1 MPTFV
6 ESVKDRVYKDIGVV
20 TPYGV
25 HAIQCTR
32 VRGRDFLFCRVLS
45 SLTIW
50 RATQNM
56 SESASSEPHDHY
68 DCIVIGSGHAGSC
81 AALSAAEHGCPRVLL
96 LDKCP
101 ETWAGGNGFFTAG
114 AHRTVHR
121 GLSDLLPLV
130 ENVPPAIVARIDV
143 EPYTAEQF
151 TYDIMLLSGGRSD
164 VGLVRTVVQGSRET
178 LEWLKREVGVPFTLS
193 FNRQAYEVD
202 GRQKFWGGMALSTR
216 DGGKGLI
223 AAHRAALGRAGVET
237 WFEVPAREL
246 ICKNGA
252 VVGVVV
258 EKEGKYK
265 EMHATTVV
273 LAAGGYESNAALR
286 KQHLG
291 QGWENARVSSV
302 YLI

>member
-1 MPTFV
+1 M
-6 ESVKDRVYKDIGVV
+6 YKYRPVSSCTAHHIFSSFTRQNKPVQCV
-20 TPYGV
+20 TK
-25 HAIQCTR
+25 
-32 VRGRDFLFCRVLS
+32 
-45 SLTIW
+45 
-50 RATQNM
+50 M
-56 SESASSEPHDHY
+56 SEPASAEPHDLY

-81 AALSAAEHGCPRVLL
+81 AALSAAEHGCTRVLL

-101 ETWAGGNGFFTAG
+101 EAWAGGNGFFTAG
-114 AHRTVHR
+114 AHRTVHA

-130 ENVPPAIVARIDV
+130 DNVPPSLVARIDV
-143 EPYTAEQF
+143 EPYTTEQF
-151 TYDIMLLSGGRSD
+151 TDDIMRLSSGQSD
-164 VGLVRTVVQGSRET
+164 ARLVCTVVQRSREAI
-178 LEWLKREVGVPFTLS
+178 EWLKRSVGVPFTLS

-223 AAHRAALGRAGVET
+223 AAHRAALQRVCVET

-246 ICKNGA
+246 ICKDGA

-258 EKEGKYK
+258 EKEGKR
-265 EMHATTVV
+265 EEVCATTVV

-291 QGWENARVSSV
+291 KGWENAHVSLV
-302 YLI
+302 LLY